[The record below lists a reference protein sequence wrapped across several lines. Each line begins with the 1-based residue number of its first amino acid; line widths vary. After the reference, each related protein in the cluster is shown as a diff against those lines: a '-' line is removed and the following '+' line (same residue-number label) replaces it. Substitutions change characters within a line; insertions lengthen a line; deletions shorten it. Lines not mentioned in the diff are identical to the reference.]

1 MPKATQIVD
10 GGVKIQ
16 IPDDLT
22 PVPAALYWNINHIVS
37 PQSVGKKKKFFV
49 KQELT
54 ILPSRTVVII
64 YPGDMGFFLVITV
77 VCVGTI
83 RNFDAPI

>member
-1 MPKATQIVD
+1 MPKVTQIVD

-22 PVPAALYWNINHIVS
+22 PVPTALYWNINHIVS

-54 ILPSRTVVII
+54 TLPSRTVVII